1 MRYGEPTEAAL
12 RSLSRRPPKAATPQ
26 HNNTPSELQRRV
38 SRDGYVDPD
47 DLALVEAKRSRLR
60 LQNML
65 RKGGAE
71 RGRRWDHLRSAEP
84 VVVSKFLTSEQDCPW
99 RDFVRSSAYG
109 HLPDEEAQLVDVDEL
124 DKLQP
129 GFNDPVD
136 IPRAGDPK
144 GSRGTRTAALYKRFW
159 NVILKHP
166 LVPLAFRLTVLVTS
180 VIVLALGIK
189 ILDAE
194 QGRRSRGTEWTQA
207 VVAIV
212 VDSMAIPYIGYM
224 TWDEYTGKPLGLRS
238 PTSKISLVLM
248 DLFFIIFKSTSTT
261 LAFQALVYNTSP
273 VEMVEGF
280 SRALAAFQTTGLI
293 SWTMTFTVN
302 VFRLVQRLGGIE
314 EDTHMWGSH
323 GHG

>member
-1 MRYGEPTEAAL
+1 M
-12 RSLSRRPPKAATPQ
+12 PQ
-26 HNNTPSELQRRV
+26 HNNTPYEPQRRV
-38 SRDGYVDPD
+38 SRDGYIDPD
-47 DLALVEAKRSRLR
+47 DQTLAEAKFSRLR
-60 LQNML
+60 LQNLL

-71 RGRRWDHLRSAEP
+71 RGRKWDHLRSAEP

-109 HLPDEEAQLVDVDEL
+109 HLPDEEAQVVEPDEL

-136 IPRAGDPK
+136 IPRVSDLK
-144 GSRGTRTAALYKRFW
+144 GSRSTRTAALYKRFW
-159 NVILKHP
+159 NVILMHP

-180 VIVLALGIK
+180 VIALALGIK
-189 ILDAE
+189 ILEAE
-194 QGRRSRGTEWTQA
+194 EGRRNRGTEWAQA

-248 DLFFIIFKSTSTT
+248 DLFFIIFKSVSTT

-273 VEMVEGF
+273 VERVKGY

-302 VFRLVQRLGGIE
+302 VFRLVQRLGGGE
-314 EDTHMWGSH
+314 EDAHIWGGH